1 MSSNSDNR
9 LRKGAEA
16 RWRVSYK
23 TQLPDDANRLNRS
36 GIEIKPIYS
45 PDDWDSERYMD
56 DLGFPGEAPWT
67 RGIYP
72 TMHRGRAWSQR
83 QLIGLA
89 TPKQYNERMRKI
101 VAAGATALSVTAF
114 STTWQPPMRRKPT
127 RLKKPAWRSRKPSLK
142 RLLSRQK
149 PSNLQKYHTSRMP
162 KPTLRPGLKNMSRRP
177 SPRHQRPSC
186 PKRKGTASSGKRPLN
201 LSTPRMAASRRLAVE
216 VFRSLDWKRNGRRMP
231 RCSLP

>member
-72 TMHRGRAWSQR
+72 TMHRGRAQR
-83 QLIGLA
+83 I
-89 TPKQYNERMRKI
+89 R
-101 VAAGATALSVTAF
+101 
-114 STTWQPPMRRKPT
+114 
-127 RLKKPAWRSRKPSLK
+127 RSRN
-142 RLLSRQK
+142 R
-149 PSNLQKYHTSRMP
+149 
-162 KPTLRPGLKNMSRRP
+162 MSRR
-177 SPRHQRPSC
+177 QALC
-186 PKRKGTASSGKRPLN
+186 VDGY
-201 LSTPRMAASRRLAVE
+201 RM
-216 VFRSLDWKRNGRRMP
+216 
-231 RCSLP
+231 

>member
-101 VAAGATALSVTAF
+101 VAAGATALSVIPCNSVYRGYDIDQVDPLLLGTCGTTINTVDDMETCLDGVPIEGMSIALNDPSPFTLLAFLLATAK
-114 STTWQPPMRRKPT
+114 RRKVSWDQIT
-127 RLKKPAWRSRKPSLK
+127 GTSNQSDFISHFIVVHHVVRSTEPPGSVMSL
-142 RLLSRQK
+142 S
-149 PSNLQKYHTSRMP
+149 YFT
-162 KPTLRPGLKNMSRRP
+162 
-177 SPRHQRPSC
+177 
-186 PKRKGTASSGKRPLN
+186 
-201 LSTPRMAASRRLAVE
+201 
-216 VFRSLDWKRNGRRMP
+216 
-231 RCSLP
+231 